1 MTIQGLM
8 GTILPPLREE
18 LALSPGPVL
27 ADGQP
32 SHTLHDPVRN
42 QFFQIDW
49 PTFEVLSRWFLGDPA
64 AIAAAVSRETALQLQ
79 DEDID
84 EVLVFLRDNQLLR
97 PRPGAAAEYAARLR
111 ERRGGFVQW
120 LLHNY
125 LFFRVPLVKPDAWL
139 GRWASRLD
147 FFYSRQFLY
156 LTLAALGWGLVEV
169 YRQWDRF
176 TATLVDTLSW
186 QGLASY
192 GITLAAIKALHELG
206 HAFTA
211 KRLGCRVPTIGVA
224 FLVLW
229 PVAYTDTN
237 EVWKLTRRRQ
247 RLAVVGAGML
257 TELTVA
263 AWATLAWAVLPE
275 GMPKSLAFLLATT
288 TWIATVAVNA
298 SPFMRFDGYF
308 LLSDWLEMPN
318 LHTRAFALARWD
330 LRERLFA
337 LGLAAP
343 EHFPRSRRNGLIL
356 FAYATWIYRL
366 VVFLGIAALVYAF
379 FIKAVGILLFAVE
392 IGWFVLLPFW
402 RELQAWRKLWPL
414 IRRRSRARRSAALL
428 AFLLLLPLLPW
439 PTRIAVSGLLRPAE
453 QFIVYAPQ
461 HARVIAMPVAEG
473 QHVQAGAV
481 LFKLSSPDLSG
492 RLQSAQ
498 ARLESLHWQTAAAP
512 FDNEQRARWQVS
524 REQLSAAEAEVAA
537 VYADTARYEPVA
549 PFAGVLRDLIPDLRP
564 GVWLS
569 KQEALARL
577 VADEGLMVVAYLDE
591 EAINLVSAG
600 DSARF
605 YADTPEGPTLQLEV
619 ASIDRDASRTLPE
632 PELAT
637 LFGGSVVA
645 REKNGQFYP
654 ERPVYRVTL
663 KALSTVDSAAQHTW
677 RGKAVI
683 FGGWTAPGWRY
694 LRGIL
699 AVIRREAGF

>member
-1 MTIQGLM
+1 MKAK
-8 GTILPPLREE
+8 LPPLREE
-18 LALSPGPVL
+18 LALLPGPVL

-49 PTFEVLSRWFLGDPA
+49 PTFEVLSRWSLGDAA
-64 AIAAAVSRETALQLQ
+64 AIAAAVSRDTPLQL
-79 DEDID
+79 EAADID
-84 EVLVFLRDNQLLR
+84 EVRIFLRDNQLLR
-97 PRPGAAAEYAARLR
+97 PQPGAAADFAARLR
-111 ERRGGFVQW
+111 QRRGDLWQW

-125 LFFRVPLVKPDAWL
+125 LFFRIPLVKPDAWL
-139 GRWASRLD
+139 GRWAPRLD
-147 FFYSRQFLY
+147 FFYSRQFLT
-156 LTLAALGWGLVEV
+156 LTLIALGWGLVEI

-192 GITLAAIKALHELG
+192 GVTLAAIKTLHELG

-224 FLVLW
+224 FLVMW

-237 EVWKLTRRRQ
+237 DVWKLTARRQ

-257 TELTVA
+257 TELAVA

-275 GMPKSLAFLLATT
+275 GTPKALAFLLATT
-288 TWIATVAVNA
+288 TWIATIAVNA

-318 LHTRAFALARWD
+318 LHARAFALARWD

-337 LGLAAP
+337 LGLAPP
-343 EHFPRSRRNGLIL
+343 ENFPRSRRTGLIL

-366 VVFLGIAALVYAF
+366 SVFLGIAALVYAF

-414 IRRRSRARRSAALL
+414 IRRGARTRRSAAMVLLLL
-428 AFLLLLPLLPW
+428 ALPLLPW
-439 PTRIAVSGLLRPAE
+439 PTRIAVSGLLRPVE
-453 QFIVYAPQ
+453 QFVVYAPQ
-461 HARVIAMPVAEG
+461 RAQVNAVAVAEG
-473 QHVQAGAV
+473 QHVAAGAV
-481 LFKLSSPDLSG
+481 LFQLSSPDLTG
-492 RLQSAQ
+492 RMRG
-498 ARLESLHWQTAAAP
+498 ARARQDSLRWQTAAAP
-512 FDNEQRARWQVS
+512 FDNEQRARWLVAQ
-524 REQLSAAEAEVAA
+524 EQLNAAAAEVAA
-537 VYADTARYEPVA
+537 ADADAARYQPVA
-549 PFAGVLRDLIPDLRP
+549 PFAGVVRDLLPDLRP
-564 GVWLS
+564 GLWLG
-569 KQEALARL
+569 KQEVLARL
-577 VADEGLMVVAYLDE
+577 VADGDPLVVAYLDE
-591 EAINLVSAG
+591 EEIRLIAVG

-605 YADTPEGPTLQLEV
+605 YADTPEGPSLRLEV

-637 LFGGSVVA
+637 LFGGHIVA

-663 KALSTVDSAAQHTW
+663 NAVSGDGSTAQHTW
-677 RGKAVI
+677 RGTTVI
-683 FGGWTAPGWRY
+683 FGAWTAPGWRY
-694 LRGIL
+694 LRGAL
-699 AVIRREAGF
+699 AVARREAGF